1 MQSPR
6 DFRAEKRRLVQE
18 LEQERKR
25 VKHLENEL
33 DVLKNDD
40 QYMSLEDLGG
50 SFYQDAWNQMG
61 CSRAVQFT
69 SPVSFVCPS
78 VEQQHSLACTPGVHG
93 ETAMDKGIYSQSIWL
108 KGTGYV
114 LAGFVSS
121 DL

>member
-50 SFYQDAWNQMG
+50 SFYQDAWNQTG
-61 CSRAVQFT
+61 CSRAVKFT
-69 SPVSFVCPS
+69 SPVSFVCRS
-78 VEQQHSLACTPGVHG
+78 VEDEHSLASMPGVQG
-93 ETAMDKGIYSQSIWL
+93 KTAMDKLRIHTY
-108 KGTGYV
+108 
-114 LAGFVSS
+114 
-121 DL
+121 